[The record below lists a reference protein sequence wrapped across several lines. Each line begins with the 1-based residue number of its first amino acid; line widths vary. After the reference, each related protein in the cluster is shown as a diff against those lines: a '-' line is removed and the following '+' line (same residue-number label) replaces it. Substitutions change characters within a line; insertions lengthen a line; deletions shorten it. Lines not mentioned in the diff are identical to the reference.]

1 VTQDTSLLHRSIR
14 DNIRYGRPRASDAE
28 VIRAAKLAHADEF
41 IHELE
46 DWKKRRGYDSQVGER
61 GVKLSGGQRQR
72 MAIARVILKDAPILV
87 QAEQQR
93 AEQRRRQAEEERE
106 AQRKRR
112 REHKRVTAQF
122 KSDWWIVLGV
132 APSASKD
139 EIVRKY
145 RHKIKQCHPDR
156 LVGVAPELLQLA
168 EEQAKDLNEAYA
180 NAMRTR
186 RHGTP
191 DVAAA

>member
-1 VTQDTSLLHRSIR
+1 
-14 DNIRYGRPRASDAE
+14 
-28 VIRAAKLAHADEF
+28 
-41 IHELE
+41 
-46 DWKKRRGYDSQVGER
+46 
-61 GVKLSGGQRQR
+61 
-72 MAIARVILKDAPILV
+72 
-87 QAEQQR
+87 
-93 AEQRRRQAEEERE
+93 
-106 AQRKRR
+106 
-112 REHKRVTAQF
+112 VTAQF

-145 RHKIKQCHPDR
+145 RHKIKQYHPDR
-156 LVGVAPELLQLA
+156 LVGVAP
-168 EEQAKDLNEAYA
+168 EQAKDLNEAYA